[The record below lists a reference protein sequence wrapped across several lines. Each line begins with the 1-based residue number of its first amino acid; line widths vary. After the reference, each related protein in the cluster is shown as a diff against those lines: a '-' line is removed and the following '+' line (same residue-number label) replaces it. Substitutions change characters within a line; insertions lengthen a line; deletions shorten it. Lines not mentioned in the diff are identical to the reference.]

1 MILCGT
7 PVSSTWSDGFGMVL
21 PVLLALLLVP
31 LTSSIKNEEQPLV
44 AKLFLEVLVDV
55 AHVYG
60 TLCRTVLD
68 SEATALN
75 WKLYL
80 MAVPGLLLP
89 TCFINIVF
97 GTWLGWTLLSYYA
110 MFHFAKQPF
119 GLLCLYKA
127 RQGERGALL
136 HQLDYWTCMA
146 GAALPL
152 LLWHAGDFE
161 GFSWF
166 GGEDQKL
173 VELPGFFRKP
183 LWLLY
188 FLVPG
193 VWLGHSAWHWWT
205 TGRLNVG
212 KFWIM
217 AAHYFTWYMGMSP
230 HHVQSLAFIN
240 LFHGF
245 SSSWLVYQVV
255 QTRYNL
261 WRTKSPQ
268 SMRWTDHL
276 NCFLVSTPIS
286 YTCFLCFLACT
297 EDLAWDLLIDQD
309 YVPLVS
315 NVPAPLEGLS
325 RSVVVSVLMLPQ
337 LAHYFLDAFI
347 WKMGPQNP
355 GLKDAILAMGKE
367 DWKRHKSR

>member
-1 MILCGT
+1 
-7 PVSSTWSDGFGMVL
+7 MVL
-21 PVLLALLLVP
+21 PVLLALVLVP
-31 LTSSIKNEEQPLV
+31 LTSSIKNEEQPLL

-60 TLCRTVLD
+60 SLAKSCPQLGRLLLSVLAAIFFDSSGQFRLALARHLEEGTVTCKHSAVDNLLTLAYCPSSRDASGTVCRTVLD

-89 TCFINIVF
+89 CCFINIVF
-97 GTWLGWTLLSYYA
+97 GTWVGWTLLSYYA

-127 RQGERGALL
+127 RQGERDPFL

-146 GAALPL
+146 GAGLPL
-152 LLWHAGDFE
+152 LLWHAGEFE

-166 GGEDQKL
+166 GGEDEKL
-173 VELPGFFRKP
+173 VELPSLFRRP

-188 FLVPG
+188 LLVPG
-193 VWLGHSAWHWWT
+193 AP
-205 TGRLNVG
+205 RNVG
-212 KFWIM
+212 KLWVM
-217 AAHYFTWYMGMSP
+217 VAHYFTWYMGMCP
-230 HHVQSLAFIN
+230 HHVRSLAFIN

-255 QTRYNL
+255 RTRYSL
-261 WRTKSPQ
+261 WMAKSPQ

-276 NCFLVSTPIS
+276 NCFLVSTPVA
-286 YTCFLCFLACT
+286 YTCFLCLLACS
-297 EDLAWDLLIDQD
+297 EDLAWDILINQD
-309 YVPLVS
+309 WV
-315 NVPAPLEGLS
+315 
-325 RSVVVSVLMLPQ
+325 
-337 LAHYFLDAFI
+337 
-347 WKMGPQNP
+347 
-355 GLKDAILAMGKE
+355 
-367 DWKRHKSR
+367 